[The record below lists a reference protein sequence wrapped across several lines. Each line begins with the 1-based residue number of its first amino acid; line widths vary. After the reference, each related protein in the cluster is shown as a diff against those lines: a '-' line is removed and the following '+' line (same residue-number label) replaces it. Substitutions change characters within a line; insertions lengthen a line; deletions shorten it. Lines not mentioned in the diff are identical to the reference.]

1 MSHLLRL
8 PDLQHRHTSND
19 RVGIFLGG
27 WVHGIIGTDHQS
39 QVRLWSD
46 TQQSNIRKHL
56 DSFSSCFS
64 GFICCS
70 LCLHD
75 VIILLLSQLTAHYV
89 THVSS
94 PLNNGNTDHL
104 STSTACQSNKSHP
117 VFEDWRDGAQVMAH
131 LVGDCAWRSRRGG
144 SNIVVEVYKNR
155 FWRKIW
161 LAGSP
166 KWCEL
171 METYATDSGFTKTF
185 QGKWT
190 AVWFSNMWFT
200 CYWQKEKYV

>member
-1 MSHLLRL
+1 MRAWLHVCAWMWIFYVRVFRWRTIAGVDSTIKSNPVIKKILHSSLSFWASGQTHFHTCMHQMSHLLRL

-56 DSFSSCFS
+56 DSFTSCFS

-70 LCLHD
+70 LCLRD
-75 VIILLLSQLTAHYV
+75 VIILLISQLTAHSV

-94 PLNNGNTDHL
+94 PLNNGNTDRL
-104 STSTACQSNKSHP
+104 STSTACQSN
-117 VFEDWRDGAQVMAH
+117 
-131 LVGDCAWRSRRGG
+131 
-144 SNIVVEVYKNR
+144 
-155 FWRKIW
+155 
-161 LAGSP
+161 
-166 KWCEL
+166 
-171 METYATDSGFTKTF
+171 
-185 QGKWT
+185 
-190 AVWFSNMWFT
+190 
-200 CYWQKEKYV
+200 